1 MFTEYLETP
10 LGLLRLTANETAL
23 CRIALVEKRGESVP
37 NAVTQEAVLQLSE
50 YFLKKREDF
59 SVPLAPQGTAFQKSV
74 WAALKRIPYGKVVTY
89 GQLATAVGNAKA
101 VRAAASAVGKNPLAL
116 ILPCHRVVAANGL
129 GGFAWGLAAKR
140 TLLRL
145 EGVEI
150 PKKSAFSENFV
161 HLSMM

>member
-101 VRAAASAVGKNPLAL
+101 IRAAASAVGKNPLAL

-140 TLLRL
+140 MLLRL

-150 PKKSAFSENFV
+150 PKKSAFSENF
-161 HLSMM
+161 LFTFP

>member
-140 TLLRL
+140 MLLRL

-150 PKKSAFSENFV
+150 PKKSAFSENF
-161 HLSMM
+161 LFTFL

>member
-1 MFTEYLETP
+1 M
-10 LGLLRLTANETAL
+10 
-23 CRIALVEKRGESVP
+23 VEKRGESVP

-59 SVPLAPQGTAFQKSV
+59 SVPPAPQGTAFQKSV

-140 TLLRL
+140 MLLRL

-150 PKKSAFSENFV
+150 PKKSAFSENF
-161 HLSMM
+161 LFTFP

>member
-23 CRIALVEKRGESVP
+23 CRIALAEKRGESVP

-50 YFLKKREDF
+50 YFLKIREDF

-150 PKKSAFSENFV
+150 PKKSAFSENF
-161 HLSMM
+161 LFTFP

>member
-150 PKKSAFSENFV
+150 PKKSAFSENF
-161 HLSMM
+161 LFTFP

>member
-23 CRIALVEKRGESVP
+23 CQIALAETRGESVP

-101 VRAAASAVGKNPLAL
+101 VRAAASAAGKNPLAL

-140 TLLRL
+140 MLLRL

-150 PKKSAFSENFV
+150 PKKSAFSENF
-161 HLSMM
+161 LFTFP

>member
-23 CRIALVEKRGESVP
+23 CRIALVENRGESVP

-140 TLLRL
+140 MLLRL

-150 PKKSAFSENFV
+150 PKKSAFSENF
-161 HLSMM
+161 LFTFL